1 MPVRFLLWVCAGF
14 VLGGCV
20 PGLLRSDAE
29 LAQAIAEPARLQ
41 LRLRAA
47 TPFVLTTRERFDR
60 PGEDLNVYLEG
71 DGFAW
76 ASRTEPSRDPTP
88 DNPLALALA
97 ARDPAANVVWI
108 ARPCQYTPRQDNPA
122 CREFYWTVGRLA
134 PEVVRAVDVAVS
146 AAKLAAGAKRIHLVG
161 YSGGGGLALLIAA
174 GRSDVISIRTVAG
187 NLHHQ
192 AFTSH
197 HGVSPMSASLEPA
210 DVAPRLRA
218 VAQWHFVGGEDKVVP
233 AGIARAYL
241 AAVGPTPC
249 ARLRVLPGLKHQDG
263 WVEQWPALLRESAV
277 NVDTRNVD
285 KRNADTLSCG
295 QTSLIR

>member
-1 MPVRFLLWVCAGF
+1 MRVVLLLWVCASF
-14 VLGGCV
+14 TLGGCV

-29 LAQAIAEPARLQ
+29 LAQSIAEPARLQ

-47 TPFVLTTRERFDR
+47 APFVLTTRERFDR

-88 DNPLALALA
+88 ENPLALALA
-97 ARDPAANVVWI
+97 ARDRAANVVWI

-122 CREFYWTVGRLA
+122 CRDFYWTVGRLA
-134 PEVVRAVDVAVS
+134 PEVVRSVDAAVS

-174 GRSDVISIRTVAG
+174 ARSDVASIRTVAG

-197 HGVSPMSASLEPA
+197 HGVSSIMGASLEPA

-218 VAQWHFVGGEDKVVP
+218 VAQWHFVGGEDRVVP

-241 AAVGPTPC
+241 AAAGPTPC

-263 WVEQWPALLRESAV
+263 WVERWPELLRESAV
-277 NVDTRNVD
+277 NGDII
-285 KRNADTLSCG
+285 NADMLTCG
-295 QTSLIR
+295 QPPPPR

>member
-122 CREFYWTVGRLA
+122 CRDFYWTVGRLA

-161 YSGGGGLALLIAA
+161 YSGGGGLATAMLPPA
-174 GRSDVISIRTVAG
+174 GKDERSFRPII
-187 NLHHQ
+187 
-192 AFTSH
+192 
-197 HGVSPMSASLEPA
+197 
-210 DVAPRLRA
+210 
-218 VAQWHFVGGEDKVVP
+218 VGQKNSDPYVKNGEDIKALGRHYGLALDP
-233 AGIARAYL
+233 ARCFPYRRG
-241 AAVGPTPC
+241 
-249 ARLRVLPGLKHQDG
+249 
-263 WVEQWPALLRESAV
+263 
-277 NVDTRNVD
+277 
-285 KRNADTLSCG
+285 
-295 QTSLIR
+295 

>member
-1 MPVRFLLWVCAGF
+1 MRVVLLLWVSASF
-14 VLGGCV
+14 TLGGCV

-29 LAQAIAEPARLQ
+29 LAQSIAEPARLQ

-47 TPFVLTTRERFDR
+47 APFVLTTRERFDR

-88 DNPLALALA
+88 ENPLALALA
-97 ARDPAANVVWI
+97 ARDRAANVVWI

-122 CREFYWTVGRLA
+122 CRDFYWTVGRLA
-134 PEVVRAVDVAVS
+134 PEVVRSVDAAVS

-174 GRSDVISIRTVAG
+174 ARSDVASIRTVAG

-197 HGVSPMSASLEPA
+197 HGVSSIMGASLEPA

-218 VAQWHFVGGEDKVVP
+218 VAQWHFVGGEDRVVP

-241 AAVGPTPC
+241 AAAGPTPC

-263 WVEQWPALLRESAV
+263 WVERWPELLRESAV
-277 NVDTRNVD
+277 NGDII
-285 KRNADTLSCG
+285 NADMLTCG
-295 QTSLIR
+295 QPPPPR

>member
-1 MPVRFLLWVCAGF
+1 MNVRLCLWVCACLL
-14 VLGGCV
+14 LGGCV
-20 PGLLRSDAE
+20 SGLLRSDAE
-29 LAQAIAEPARLQ
+29 LAQSIAEPARLQ

-47 TPFVLTTRERFDR
+47 APFVLTTRERFDS

-122 CREFYWTVGRLA
+122 CRDFYWTVGRLA
-134 PEVVRAVDVAVS
+134 PEVVRSVDTAVS
-146 AAKLAAGAKRIHLVG
+146 AAKLAAGATRIHLVG

-174 GRSDVISIRTVAG
+174 TRSDVASIRTVAG

-197 HGVSPMSASLEPA
+197 HGVSSMSASLEPA
-210 DVAPRLRA
+210 GVAPRLRA

-233 AGIARAYL
+233 VGIARAYL
-241 AAVGPTPC
+241 AAAGPTPC

-263 WVEQWPALLRESAV
+263 WVERWPELLRESAV
-277 NVDTRNVD
+277 NVDNRNVD
-285 KRNADTLSCG
+285 TSACG
-295 QTSLIR
+295 QATPPR